1 MPSNNTTVGR
11 RPLPR
16 HLVRAG
22 RDEAL
27 GAVVVVARAH
37 VVVAG
42 GDVAPFRG
50 RGVGGGSDA
59 VGHRRPFLP
68 PDPIEV
74 GFRGAR
80 LKPPADALDLVHG
93 NGGIR
98 NHALD
103 DLHGVGPAQIAGK
116 MHGPSVWL
124 RRWALVLDHRVVSSV
139 AKACDCRANSYWR
152 HFGQT
157 VRARICDRR

>member
-1 MPSNNTTVGR
+1 M
-11 RPLPR
+11 
-16 HLVRAG
+16 
-22 RDEAL
+22 
-27 GAVVVVARAH
+27 
-37 VVVAG
+37 
-42 GDVAPFRG
+42 APFRDG
-50 RGVGGGSDA
+50 GVGGGSDA
-59 VGHRRPFLP
+59 VGHRRPFLA

-93 NGGIR
+93 NGGVR
-98 NHALD
+98 HHALD

-124 RRWALVLDHRVVSSV
+124 RRCALVQDHRVVSSV

-152 HFGQT
+152 HFRQT

>member
-1 MPSNNTTVGR
+1 
-11 RPLPR
+11 
-16 HLVRAG
+16 
-22 RDEAL
+22 
-27 GAVVVVARAH
+27 
-37 VVVAG
+37 VVAG